1 MVTLQAGRIER
12 SMRAASV
19 ADAAVSRVCTAI
31 AENGLA
37 IEPEFLGAP
46 VVRGLAAEAR
56 RRDAAGEFHAARVGR
71 GRERVERR
79 NVRGDRT
86 AWLDQR
92 SNMPAEVAL
101 RAALEE
107 LRVALNQAQFLG
119 LLSFEGHYAIY
130 PPGAFYRRHRDRFR
144 DDDGRVLS
152 CVLYLNEAW
161 TRADGGALRIHLGGG
176 EALDVLPTGGT
187 LVCFLAERYE
197 HEVLPTT
204 RERLA
209 VTGWFL
215 RRQPRIGQFSSAPAR
230 A

>member
-1 MVTLQAGRIER
+1 
-12 SMRAASV
+12 MRAASV
-19 ADAAVSRVCTAI
+19 VDAAVTRVCTAI
-31 AENGLA
+31 AEDGLA
-37 IEPEFLGAP
+37 VEQEYIAAP
-46 VVRGLAAEAR
+46 VVRALAAEAR

-71 GRERVERR
+71 GRERVERLD
-79 NVRGDRT
+79 VRGDRT

-92 SNMPAEVAL
+92 ANVPAEVAL
-101 RAALEE
+101 RAALDG

-144 DDDGRVLS
+144 DDDARVVS
-152 CVLYLNEAW
+152 CVLYLNDAW
-161 TRADGGALRIHLGGG
+161 TRADGGALRIHLDGGK
-176 EALDVLPTGGT
+176 AQDVLPTGGT

-197 HEVLPTT
+197 HEVLPTA

-209 VTGWFL
+209 VSGWFL
-215 RRQPRIGQFSSAPAR
+215 RRQPGANRVFPASTH

>member
-1 MVTLQAGRIER
+1 MVQLQAGRRED

-19 ADAAVSRVCTAI
+19 VDAAVSRVCTAI
-31 AENGLA
+31 AENGMA
-37 IEPEFLGAP
+37 IEPEFLAVP

-79 NVRGDRT
+79 DVRGDRT

-92 SNMPAEVAL
+92 SNAVAEVAL

-107 LRVALNQAQFLG
+107 LRIELNQSQVLG

-144 DDDGRVLS
+144 DDDARVLS

-161 TRADGGALRIHLGGG
+161 TRADGGALRIHLGES
-176 EALDVLPTGGT
+176 EAHDVLPTGGT

-209 VTGWFL
+209 VSGWFL
-215 RRQPRIGQFSSAPAR
+215 RRQPGTGQFFSAPAR